1 MKDMVDP
8 SGRSGA
14 ASGRRAARTPARTG
28 RAAGRRRGAGAQARP
43 EPWPRFGYLFDNAAA
58 DNRLRIAPALAAL
71 GAAAA
76 PGLAAWQAGM
86 GGGVAEDSAV
96 LRWIAGRFAAWLS
109 QPHALRPAEDEAP
122 VLPGP
127 PAAATLAPLDPGR
140 VTADLVNAAPGL
152 PGAAD
157 PARRAALHA
166 LLHRL
171 CDPATLADTLR
182 HGAPLHAAMTQRFGT
197 ATVALETAIALAAVL
212 TPARPLAEGLVAG
225 YRLSLPTAQGVRMA
239 YAQVAARAG
248 LAALPPA
255 PGAPGAGPGAAE
267 QRALLARHGFDRHTP
282 LGWYLAREAQQA
294 EARGR
299 LGPLGSRLLAEAVLG
314 PDQASTPRLPLTPPD
329 AAARALD
336 ALHRARQE
344 GEGGGASGG
353 DHAV

>member
-1 MKDMVDP
+1 VKDMVDP

-140 VTADLVNAAPGL
+140 VTADLVLHGVELGL
-152 PGAAD
+152 FEAVGRSDEITAEPAAD
-157 PARRAALHA
+157 PL
-166 LLHRL
+166 
-171 CDPATLADTLR
+171 
-182 HGAPLHAAMTQRFGT
+182 QRQVGFG
-197 ATVALETAIALAAVL
+197 VFENLE
-212 TPARPLAEGLVAG
+212 
-225 YRLSLPTAQGVRMA
+225 
-239 YAQVAARAG
+239 
-248 LAALPPA
+248 
-255 PGAPGAGPGAAE
+255 
-267 QRALLARHGFDRHTP
+267 
-282 LGWYLAREAQQA
+282 
-294 EARGR
+294 
-299 LGPLGSRLLAEAVLG
+299 
-314 PDQASTPRLPLTPPD
+314 
-329 AAARALD
+329 AAADRVG
-336 ALHRARQE
+336 R
-344 GEGGGASGG
+344 
-353 DHAV
+353 